1 MEKKK
6 EKRDILILL
15 SYPLFLRMSQL
26 MALNKVCFQIMI
38 DVEKLKLC
46 EIMKNRKKSTKEK
59 KEGKIR
65 KGK

>member
-1 MEKKK
+1 MEKK

-65 KGK
+65 K